1 MTKIKTMNINRR
13 NLRSLQ
19 RKKERKKIKFA
30 VFLFLIFVVAFSAA
44 YFLIKN
50 HMLVRDIAFVGN
62 HHLKNDELKSLIKIK
77 KGDELFGVSGRELYK
92 RLKSSPWIRDA
103 VIKKELSGRVLINV
117 TEAVPVAILS
127 IADRPYLIDREG
139 NILEQ
144 MRESTVLFLPVIKD
158 MDYKNNKDA
167 YEEAVRF
174 VNVLHSKKV
183 LSYDGNLEI
192 TGQRPEDITLKLDN
206 ISIKI
211 GAGDFDKKLERLE
224 FVRDEIEKRNMSV
237 EYIDLRFAN
246 KIIVKPAGSIE
257 GEQSSLSSNPILQK
271 DKKQKE

>member
-1 MTKIKTMNINRR
+1 MNINRR

-19 RKKERKKIKFA
+19 RKKERKKMKFV
-30 VFLFLIFVVAFSAA
+30 VFLFLIFVIAFSAA

-50 HMLVRDIAFVGN
+50 HMLVRDIAFEGN
-62 HHLKNDELKSLIKIK
+62 HHLKNDELKSLIKIA
-77 KGDELFGVSGRELYK
+77 KGDELFGISGKELYK
-92 RLKSSPWIRDA
+92 RLKASPWIRDA

-117 TEAVPVAILS
+117 TEAVPTAILS
-127 IADRPYLIDREG
+127 IAGRPYLIDRDG
-139 NILEQ
+139 NILEP
-144 MRESTVLFLPVIKD
+144 MKEGTVLFLPVIKD
-158 MDYKNNKDA
+158 IDYKNKRET
-167 YEEAVRF
+167 YLEAVRF
-174 VNVLHSKKV
+174 VDVLHNKRV
-183 LSYDGNLEI
+183 VSYDGAIEI

-246 KIIVKPAGSIE
+246 KIIVKPAGSVE
-257 GEQSSLSSNPILQK
+257 GE
-271 DKKQKE
+271 

>member
-1 MTKIKTMNINRR
+1 MTKMAIFMNRR

-19 RKKERKKIKFA
+19 RKKESKKIKFV
-30 VFLFLIFVVAFSAA
+30 VFLFLIFVIAFSAA
-44 YFLIKN
+44 YFFIKN
-50 HMLVRDIAFVGN
+50 HMLVRDIAFEGN

-77 KGDELFGVSGRELYK
+77 KGDELFGISGRELYK

-127 IADRPYLIDREG
+127 IAGRPYLIDREG
-139 NILEQ
+139 NILEP
-144 MRESTVLFLPVIKD
+144 MKEGTVLFLPVIKD
-158 MDYKNNKDA
+158 IDYKNNREA
-167 YEEAVRF
+167 YLEAVRF
-174 VNVLHSKKV
+174 VDVLHNKRV
-183 LSYDGNLEI
+183 VSYDGTIEI

-246 KIIVKPAGSIE
+246 KIIVKPVGSVE
-257 GEQSSLSSNPILQK
+257 GE
-271 DKKQKE
+271 